1 MSDTAAADPEL
12 EELIIRLGCLEVRVR
27 GRGLQTAAEVED
39 SGFVVVGPTR
49 VAPIGPE
56 ASGEDWDTLETRVLA
71 ATSPNELAGL
81 NILEL
86 APLARQLRASVQGWS
101 PLARVGRA
109 YRAGVSHR
117 AILRGD
123 FGRAVS
129 SPTCPIRNTLY
140 IALRCRSHLQG
151 FWTSDLGAFL
161 ARVKECSGNFPAS
174 SVRAK
179 VSATLI
185 LAWCWAA
192 MASGTLRRPCS
203 QEEIQELAG
212 QITATRPFPHFAGR
226 RRARAGPACTRC
238 IGEGPSRWFL
248 GSVAQRGSRRR
259 GDARACGWRR
269 RESCSGHG
277 GERRLRNFSW
287 QSTGGRAFLLGRRS
301 LGRGLNSFS
310 TLRIHASRI
319 KWKHSPQPYID
330 SSLLRAAYADPEI
343 LRMPADCWPVT
354 RPALVHADRSEL
366 LTLARTWDYYGALS
380 IFGARELEG
389 LHADE
394 EVGLFCVNKDADYD
408 RMIVNPTVVNGR
420 MFGLSDASKGLS
432 PGWLLGSLHLDS
444 GVGLRFHA
452 ADLSDFYHSF
462 QISHPRS
469 FRNRVRAR
477 FKADELRG
485 LTAFRE
491 GLEEPLAIG
500 LRTLAK
506 GDSLAVE
513 VAQSAHTGLLQSLCG
528 SMREGEV
535 LKYREPVP
543 RGSFIEALSI
553 DDHICLQK
561 LPLGALHSSPDARDA
576 TTFRS
581 AKVAYRRVGLHQNEK
596 KDKVVC
602 TAGTILGA
610 ELDGVLGVVSAP
622 RDRVHCLC
630 VLSSYIASKGF
641 VTGELLDALLGCW
654 IHVLMFRR
662 ALFCLVD
669 HLFREK
675 PRASRTAPFQLGPHS
690 RNELF
695 LLSVLG
701 GLAQSDLR
709 ASYHPE
715 LH

>member
-1 MSDTAAADPEL
+1 
-12 EELIIRLGCLEVRVR
+12 
-27 GRGLQTAAEVED
+27 
-39 SGFVVVGPTR
+39 
-49 VAPIGPE
+49 
-56 ASGEDWDTLETRVLA
+56 
-71 ATSPNELAGL
+71 
-81 NILEL
+81 
-86 APLARQLRASVQGWS
+86 
-101 PLARVGRA
+101 
-109 YRAGVSHR
+109 
-117 AILRGD
+117 
-123 FGRAVS
+123 
-129 SPTCPIRNTLY
+129 
-140 IALRCRSHLQG
+140 
-151 FWTSDLGAFL
+151 
-161 ARVKECSGNFPAS
+161 
-174 SVRAK
+174 
-179 VSATLI
+179 
-185 LAWCWAA
+185 
-192 MASGTLRRPCS
+192 
-203 QEEIQELAG
+203 
-212 QITATRPFPHFAGR
+212 
-226 RRARAGPACTRC
+226 
-238 IGEGPSRWFL
+238 
-248 GSVAQRGSRRR
+248 
-259 GDARACGWRR
+259 
-269 RESCSGHG
+269 
-277 GERRLRNFSW
+277 
-287 QSTGGRAFLLGRRS
+287 
-301 LGRGLNSFS
+301 
-310 TLRIHASRI
+310 
-319 KWKHSPQPYID
+319 
-330 SSLLRAAYADPEI
+330 
-343 LRMPADCWPVT
+343 MPADCWPVA

-469 FRNRVRAR
+469 LRNRVRAR

-500 LRTLAK
+500 LRTLAM

-561 LPLGALHSSPDARDA
+561 LPLGVLHSSPDARDA

-641 VTGELLDALLGCW
+641 VTGELLDALLGSLC
-654 IHVLMFRR
+654 LGGL
-662 ALFCLVD
+662 LFCLVD

-709 ASYHPE
+709 ATYHPE
-715 LH
+715 LHCLDASPSGGAICSTTIGKFASSELWRHSEQKGYYTRLASPASAILLEHGIPHEGESAFGPHGPPGTPSKQAPNWQRVQKALSEGIIYDCVGILSDAETFFSCHKDFQLRVFSGSSAHDPHGYLDVLCDRTCRELLGLACRGVVREWHAELPQWGVFAEGGGEADVDMRRGYPSPVRFVC